1 MRKNVI
7 EFIDR
12 SSCQRCSM
20 LEYLSFN
27 SINILHPKYLD
38 NYHDNILENL
48 FDVNPLKYRIFTLD
62 ITVFSSV
69 SIMSLDLV

>member
-12 SSCQRCSM
+12 SSCQSCSM

-38 NYHDNILENL
+38 KYFENL
-48 FDVNPLKYRIFTLD
+48 FDVNPLKYKIFTLD
-62 ITVFSSV
+62 ITVFSTV